1 MRLALAL
8 FACVGCAAPPSPRA
22 PPPPKPA
29 PVASVAPKAHRGHLL
44 VHAFGKGLLECKP
57 TCVPIDEHAKQTK
70 SPRRVGPGRYLLP
83 QGVFDLATRQLTP
96 QQNLDLSKFEYGS
109 LWLLD
114 QAIVQVEYKSTHDVV
129 RVSRGGGP
137 FVPLVEPIPP
147 KAGDFAFLPD
157 GRHAFK
163 TAPLMGGPESQYF
176 VDVIAGQ
183 KVTLHFASALG
194 AKPKPL
200 VTRDQILHADFV
212 LGGASIVYW
221 APGRLEVPKSLR
233 TLLLERVDVATG
245 TVQRLEELTTP
256 FTMRGTPETE
266 HHTPSRFVVHTAYDA
281 EGAEGVRVVDVES
294 AETKDVSLGPKETVA
309 RPFNPAHA
317 GTWPWWERRDDDVLV
332 LQQKGQDSVVVRVL
346 ALPSLT
352 PLLETT
358 LPFVNVSAIDWV
370 RD

>member
-1 MRLALAL
+1 MRLAIAL
-8 FACVGCAAPPSPRA
+8 CACAGCASPRPSA
-22 PPPPKPA
+22 PPPPPA
-29 PVASVAPKAHRGHLL
+29 PVAPAPPKAHRGHLL

-57 TCVPIDEHAKQTK
+57 ACIAIDDHAKQTK

-83 QGVFDLATRQLTP
+83 QGIFDLATHRLTP
-96 QQNLDLSKFEYGS
+96 LPNLDPTKFEYGS

-114 QAIVQVEYKSTHDVV
+114 EATVAVEYTNTHDVV

-147 KAGDFAFLPD
+147 KAGDFTFLPD

-163 TAPLMGGPESQYF
+163 TAPLMGGPESPYF

-183 KVTLHFASALG
+183 KVTLHHVSALG
-194 AKPKPL
+194 GKPKPL

-221 APGRLEVPKSLR
+221 APGRLDVPKSLR

-266 HHTPSRFVVHTAYDA
+266 HHTPSRFVVHVAYDA
-281 EGAEGVRVVDVES
+281 GGAERVRVVDVGS
-294 AETKDVSLGPKETVA
+294 GETRDAALGPKETLA
-309 RPFNPAHA
+309 HPFNPAHA
-317 GTWPWWERRDDDVLV
+317 GNWPWWERRDDDVVV
-332 LQQKGQDSVVVRVL
+332 LQQKSDDGVRVRVL
-346 ALPSLT
+346 AMPGLEPV
-352 PLLETT
+352 LETT
-358 LPFVNVSAIDWV
+358 LPFPNVSAIDWV

>member
-1 MRLALAL
+1 MRLTFAL
-8 FACVGCAAPPSPRA
+8 FACVGCASPPPPA
-22 PPPPKPA
+22 PPPHKPA
-29 PVASVAPKAHRGHLL
+29 PVASVAPKPRHGHLL

-57 TCVPIDEHAKQTK
+57 VCAAIDEHAKQTQ
-70 SPRRVGPGRYLLP
+70 SPRRVGRGRYLLP
-83 QGVFDLATRQLTP
+83 QGIFDLATRQLTP
-96 QQNLDLSKFEYGS
+96 QPNLDLSKFEYGS

-114 QAIVQVEYKSTHDVV
+114 QATVEVEYKSTHDVV

-137 FVPLVEPIPP
+137 FLPLVEPIPP

-183 KVTLHFASALG
+183 KVTLHYVSALG
-194 AKPKPL
+194 GKPKPL
-200 VTRDQILHADFV
+200 VTRDQILHGDFV

-221 APGRLEVPKSLR
+221 APGRLDVKKSLR

-245 TVQRLEELTTP
+245 AVERLEELTTP

-266 HHTPSRFVVHTAYDA
+266 HHTSSRFVVHVAYDA
-281 EGAEGVRVVDVES
+281 EGAESVRVVDVGS
-294 AETKDVSLGPKETVA
+294 GETKSLALGPKETLA

-332 LQQKGQDSVVVRVL
+332 LQQKLQDGVVVRVL
-346 ALPSLT
+346 ALPSLD
-352 PLLETT
+352 PVLETT
-358 LPFVNVSAIDWV
+358 LPFPNVSAIDWV